1 MKTLYIV
8 VGLVALQRLAELV
21 WSNHNIRSLKAQGA
35 IETGSGHYPLFFLVH
50 GSWLL
55 AVLLLTPALTP
66 VDGWALLLYCI
77 MQLGRIWVL
86 MSLGGYWTTRIIT
99 LSGRPLIRKGPYR
112 FLRHPNYLI
121 VACEIALLP
130 MAFHDAWIAVTWS
143 LANGVLLMWR
153 IHVEDAALSARY
165 RSANEVSSQR
175 IERLRNDSRIGGK

>member
-1 MKTLYIV
+1 MKTLYII

-35 IETGSGHYPLFFLVH
+35 TETGSGHYPLFILVH

-55 AVLLLTPALTP
+55 AILLLTPALTP
-66 VDGWALLLYCI
+66 VEPWALLLYCI
-77 MQLGRIWVL
+77 MQVGRVWVL
-86 MSLGGYWTTRIIT
+86 MSLGGYWTTRVIT
-99 LSGRPLIRKGPYR
+99 LPGRPLIRKGPYR

-130 MAFHDAWIAVTWS
+130 LAFHDVGIAVTWS

-153 IHVEDAALSARY
+153 IHVEDAALSARHG
-165 RSANEVSSQR
+165 SASQVPSQP
-175 IERLRNDSRIGGK
+175 IERLHNDS

>member
-1 MKTLYIV
+1 
-8 VGLVALQRLAELV
+8 
-21 WSNHNIRSLKAQGA
+21 
-35 IETGSGHYPLFFLVH
+35 
-50 GSWLL
+50 LL

-165 RSANEVSSQR
+165 RRANEVSSQR
-175 IERLRNDSRIGGK
+175 VERLRNDSRIGGK